1 MEELSFVNKKGGTEL
16 TEITTKVEIRG
27 GTGFTTLQLTQSETP
42 ERVSGLEDAWAF
54 AGGRIVQSHE
64 LAEANWE
71 TVGTIWII
79 PALVGG
85 DWDDKTN

>member
-1 MEELSFVNKKGGTEL
+1 MEELSIVNKKGGTEL
-16 TEITTKVEIRG
+16 TEITTKVEIADR
-27 GTGFTTLQLTQSETP
+27 TGHNTLQLTQSETL

-71 TVGTIWII
+71 TVGTIRIV
-79 PALVGG
+79 PGLVGG
-85 DWDDKTN
+85 I

>member
-16 TEITTKVEIRG
+16 TEITTKVEIADR
-27 GTGFTTLQLTQSETP
+27 TGHTTLQLTQSETL
-42 ERVSGLEDAWAF
+42 ERVSVFDTHWMLPTD
-54 AGGRIVQSHE
+54 RIVQSHE